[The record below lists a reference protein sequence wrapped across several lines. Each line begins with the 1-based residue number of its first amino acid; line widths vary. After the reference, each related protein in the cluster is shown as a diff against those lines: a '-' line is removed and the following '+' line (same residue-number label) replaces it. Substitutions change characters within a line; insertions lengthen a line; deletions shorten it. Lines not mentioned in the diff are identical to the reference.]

1 MANTIQIPQG
11 VADLV
16 KGDGKPREITGV
28 TYDGAIATGTAQ
40 YMIYLDDGL
49 VRSVDLAG
57 WPAAQA
63 ELATKEADRQTAI
76 QTRQEIVTALQAIT
90 GRAANGTYTAKEL
103 QAIIMGLLHKA
114 GGIDKDGKVKAPGVW
129 L

>member
-28 TYDGAIATGTAQ
+28 TYDGAVPVGTAQ

-49 VRSVDLAG
+49 VRSVELAG

-103 QAIIMGLLHKA
+103 QAIIMGLLHKV
-114 GGIDKDGKVKAPGVW
+114 GGVDKDGKVKAPGVW

>member
-49 VRSVDLAG
+49 VRSVELAG

-76 QTRQEIVTALQAIT
+76 QTRQEIVTALQGLA

-103 QAIIMGLLHKA
+103 QALIMALVHKA
-114 GGIDKDGKVKAPGVW
+114 GGINKAGEIRSSGEW